1 MNIPF
6 EFPGVDEYD
15 RPFSDSK
22 TLLILGNGFDLS
34 LGLPTQYSDFFGYL
48 QKKYPLQSILP
59 HLKSSTIRDF
69 SDIPNFWYVF
79 MNELENNGDIN
90 WNAVEKNIKEVV
102 TGISELYAKPFA
114 TTNLNITS
122 RPVTSIRGMK
132 GSNAKKAAAKIIPY
146 YISYKNLESK
156 KSVFDFLLDE
166 LRNFENLF
174 SDYLVSIKDQISNVT
189 QLPATRHLLISLL
202 NMSKINEHVR
212 ILNFNYTPTAM
223 AVGTPTNIHGN
234 VNIPGLVQNK
244 GFSHIIFGID
254 GTEIDYSD
262 DSFSFSKTA
271 RLLETSSTISI
282 TKLLSKE
289 CNNINF
295 FGHSLD
301 EADYNYF
308 LAIFDYLNIYSND
321 ITLNFF
327 YSAFYSKNGNYLPEY
342 RKAIINLLEKYESS
356 IPDVSKHGSNIV
368 SKLLLEGRLKFK
380 PVS

>member
-1 MNIPF
+1 
-6 EFPGVDEYD
+6 
-15 RPFSDSK
+15 
-22 TLLILGNGFDLS
+22 
-34 LGLPTQYSDFFGYL
+34 
-48 QKKYPLQSILP
+48 
-59 HLKSSTIRDF
+59 
-69 SDIPNFWYVF
+69 
-79 MNELENNGDIN
+79 
-90 WNAVEKNIKEVV
+90 
-102 TGISELYAKPFA
+102 
-114 TTNLNITS
+114 
-122 RPVTSIRGMK
+122 MK